1 MGAVEEV
8 TLSEDIR
15 NWVLIPLTLASILMD
30 ILTQLGQRVSR
41 ASIFLRYITKLK
53 ISKLFL

>member
-1 MGAVEEV
+1 MGTVEEV

-30 ILTQLGQRVSR
+30 ILTQLVQRVSPRRRRFGKPPLTRQGR
-41 ASIFLRYITKLK
+41 AF
-53 ISKLFL
+53 